1 MRIICGI
8 CAKGQKF
15 VRIRLKEKFPSA
27 FKTMK
32 IHMHKLGKLSQ
43 DNGKR

>member
-1 MRIICGI
+1 MRILCGFY
-8 CAKGQKF
+8 AKGQKF
-15 VRIRLKEKFPSA
+15 VHIRLEEKFPNA

-43 DNGKR
+43 DNCKR